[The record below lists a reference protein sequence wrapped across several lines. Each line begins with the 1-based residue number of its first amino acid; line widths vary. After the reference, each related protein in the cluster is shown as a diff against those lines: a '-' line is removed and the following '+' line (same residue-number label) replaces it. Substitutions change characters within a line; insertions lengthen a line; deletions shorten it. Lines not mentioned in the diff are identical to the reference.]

1 MVDFLF
7 LPKYLNMH
15 TASVPGFIRTILIII
30 LIYYAFKILARIFL
44 PFLMRKMM
52 QKAGENLQKQAE
64 HFQQQ
69 QSQQQATPKQEMP
82 KSKKQVGEYVDFEE
96 VD

>member
-1 MVDFLF
+1 MQ
-7 LPKYLNMH
+7 
-15 TASVPGFIRTILIII
+15 TASIPGFIRTILIII

-52 QKAGENLQKQAE
+52 QKAGQSFQKQAE
-64 HFQQQ
+64 QFQQQ
-69 QSQQQATPKQEMP
+69 QNQQQAPPKQEVP
-82 KSKKQVGEYVDFEE
+82 KSKKQVGEYVDFED

>member
-1 MVDFLF
+1 MDFLF
-7 LPKYLNMH
+7 LPKYLNMQ
-15 TASVPGFIRTILIII
+15 TASIPSFIRTILIII

-52 QKAGENLQKQAE
+52 QKAGQSFQKQAE
-64 HFQQQ
+64 QFQQQ
-69 QSQQQATPKQEMP
+69 QKQQQAPPPNQEVP
-82 KSKKQVGEYVDFEE
+82 KSKKKVGEYVDFEE

>member
-64 HFQQQ
+64 YFQQQ
-69 QSQQQATPKQEMP
+69 QSQQQTTPKPEMP

>member
-1 MVDFLF
+1 MQ
-7 LPKYLNMH
+7 
-15 TASVPGFIRTILIII
+15 TASIPGFIRTILIII

-52 QKAGENLQKQAE
+52 QKAGESFQKQAQQ
-64 HFQQQ
+64 FQQQ
-69 QSQQQATPKQEMP
+69 QNQQQTPPKQEVP

>member
-1 MVDFLF
+1 MDFLF

-15 TASVPGFIRTILIII
+15 TASIPGFIRTILIII
-30 LIYYAFKILARIFL
+30 LIYYAFKLLARIFL

-64 HFQQQ
+64 YFQQQ
-69 QSQQQATPKQEMP
+69 QNQQPTPPKQEMP

>member
-1 MVDFLF
+1 MDFLF

-15 TASVPGFIRTILIII
+15 TASIPGFIRTILIII
-30 LIYYAFKILARIFL
+30 LIYYAFKLLARIFL

-64 HFQQQ
+64 YFQQQ
-69 QSQQQATPKQEMP
+69 QNQQPTPPKQEMP
-82 KSKKQVGEYVDFEE
+82 KSKNQVGEYVDFEE

>member
-69 QSQQQATPKQEMP
+69 QNQQHTTPKQDMP

>member
-64 HFQQQ
+64 YFQQQ
-69 QSQQQATPKQEMP
+69 QSQQQTTPKQEMP

>member
-1 MVDFLF
+1 MQ
-7 LPKYLNMH
+7 
-15 TASVPGFIRTILIII
+15 TASIPGFIRTILIII

-52 QKAGENLQKQAE
+52 QKAGQSFQKQAE
-64 HFQQQ
+64 QFQQQ
-69 QSQQQATPKQEMP
+69 QNQQQAPPKQDVS